1 MTTNREWL
9 ESLDNE
15 EFAGA
20 IGVVGRDCE
29 TCPAA
34 RECGNARNG
43 DDCAHSFA
51 KWLEEEHPYILDEAE
66 LRYMNGQVVFIGDI
80 GAYALVLVHEDKLY
94 LFYIRDNDLSTIDYS
109 DDIRKHRVWYVEF
122 KNNSERKGNETL

>member
-51 KWLEEEHPYILDEAE
+51 KWLEEEHDGPVTLDEE
-66 LRYMNGQVVFIGDI
+66 DLRSMNGQIVFIRDLVTF
-80 GAYALVLVHEDKLY
+80 ALVEVSRYDEIRLY
-94 LFYIRDNDLSTIDYS
+94 CVSHRGYLESFYYS
-109 DDIRKHRVWYVEF
+109 DIKKYHFYSVETNI
-122 KNNSERKGNETL
+122 KSREGK